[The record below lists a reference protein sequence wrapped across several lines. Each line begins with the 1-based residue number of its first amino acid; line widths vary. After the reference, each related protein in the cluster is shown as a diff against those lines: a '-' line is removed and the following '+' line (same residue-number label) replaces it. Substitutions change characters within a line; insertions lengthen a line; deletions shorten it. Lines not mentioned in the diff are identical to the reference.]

1 MTGLKCG
8 VIKSS
13 TNLSVNI
20 LTLIAKTLMNVD
32 SWWWFFYFVIHWMS
46 SASVWDSE
54 ISELEAYFLLLFLKI
69 YHFIW
74 KNKHSYRERRRGRE
88 TASQTYWQT
97 DTGREIFHPLLQ
109 SLCVP
114 NNQDWDGPVGSQEL
128 HPSLPH
134 ECEHWAVCHCLLRCI
149 LCELDWK
156 LGGWDLNHYPCEC
169 CCHRLK
175 LNPLC
180 HIAGS

>member
-88 TASQTYWQT
+88 TASRHIDRQTQ
-97 DTGREIFHPLLQ
+97 EEKSFIHCF
-109 SLCVP
+109 SLCVSLITKTGMGLLEARSFIP
-114 NNQDWDGPVGSQEL
+114 VSHMNASTGPSVTAFSDVFSVSWIGS
-128 HPSLPH
+128 
-134 ECEHWAVCHCLLRCI
+134 W
-149 LCELDWK
+149 
-156 LGGWDLNHYPCEC
+156 G
-169 CCHRLK
+169 
-175 LNPLC
+175 
-180 HIAGS
+180 AGT